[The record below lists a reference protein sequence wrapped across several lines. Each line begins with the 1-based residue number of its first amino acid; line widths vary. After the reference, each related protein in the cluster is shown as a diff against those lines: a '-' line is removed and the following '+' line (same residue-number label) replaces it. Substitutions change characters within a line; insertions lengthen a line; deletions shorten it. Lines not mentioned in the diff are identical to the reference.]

1 MEINNTFYFFSFL
14 KKVIKTIG
22 ILLLEFENYHNQINQ
37 SKLKR
42 KCARDFIESLLG
54 VRLKK

>member
-1 MEINNTFYFFSFL
+1 MLYFFCLFL
-14 KKVIKTIG
+14 EKSNKKTIG